1 MILWDIPVYLKLLKV
16 NLIELLWSDMED
28 ELDICGCIAD
38 LVGYITKCTYMC
50 LEKHSTS

>member
-28 ELDICGCIAD
+28 ICGCIAA
-38 LVGYITKCTYMC
+38 YTTKCTYMC

>member
-28 ELDICGCIAD
+28 ICGCIAD
-38 LVGYITKCTYMC
+38 LVAYTTKCTYMC